1 MKKIAE
7 SACDFIGNKITGR
20 ITKVSETLPQNNS
33 KRITN
38 KHNREIPKE
47 RFVSPEERQ
56 GLVYSNNY

>member
-7 SACDFIGNKITGR
+7 STCDFIGHKITGR
-20 ITKVSETLPQNNS
+20 ITKVSKTLPQNNS

-56 GLVYSNNY
+56 GLVDSNNY